1 MAAQSDNGS
10 VLKESLSAIPS
21 AIHSIATSLLLRTQN
36 PYSTPVLKLLT
47 PQEASVIR
55 TQAIPHSAP
64 RPLTEVITEAEE
76 VLSYRM
82 PMSHPHAF
90 AFIPSPASPLSF
102 LGDILTSAHNT
113 HAGSWLQSSGPS
125 TIEASL
131 ISFLASSAGLPAS
144 TAGGVFVS
152 GGSMANLV
160 CLTLARD
167 QMLGKTWEAR
177 SKGVI
182 YVSDQTHVSIAK
194 GLRTLGFEERQIMVV
209 KSAEGFRMDVDG
221 VREAIKEDR
230 RRGLVPFLIIASC
243 GTTNT
248 GSVDPL
254 RELVRVAREQSP
266 RLWVHVD
273 GAYGAS
279 VVLSKSYKSIADGLG
294 EADSISWDAHKWL
307 FQTYGCGMALVRE
320 RKWLMQSFAT
330 GAEYIRDAAD
340 AGDEMPNFWNYGP
353 ELTRPARAMKLWF
366 TLQVLGLDA
375 LGKMIDQGFI
385 LAEAAEK
392 ELKALP
398 NWTIVSNAQM
408 AIINFRF
415 QPESKSEEELDQLN
429 SLISQ
434 KLVKD
439 NVATVL
445 TTRLLGKTV
454 IRICAIHPELT
465 EEGMSSVIKALDAAA
480 CALLYTNE

>member
-1 MAAQSDNGS
+1 MATQSYNES
-10 VLKESLSAIPS
+10 LLKESLSAILS
-21 AIHSIATSLLLRTQN
+21 ASHSIATSLLLRTQN
-36 PYSTPVLKLLT
+36 PYKTPILKLLT
-47 PQEASVIR
+47 SQEASVTR
-55 TQAIPHSAP
+55 TQAILHSAP
-64 RPLTEVITEAEE
+64 RPLAEVITEAEE
-76 VLSYRM
+76 ILSYRM

-90 AFIPSPASPLSF
+90 AFIPCPASPLSF
-102 LGDILTSAHNT
+102 LGDILTSAHNA
-113 HAGSWLQSSGPS
+113 HAGCWLQSSGPS

-131 ISFLASSAGLPAS
+131 ISFLASSAGLPTS

-167 QMLGKTWEAR
+167 QMLGRTWEAR

-182 YVSDQTHVSIAK
+182 YLSDQAHVSIAK
-194 GLRTLGFEERQIMVV
+194 GLRILGFEERQIMVM
-209 KSAEGFRMDVDG
+209 KSAEGFKMDVDG
-221 VREAIKEDR
+221 VKEAIEVDKMK
-230 RRGLVPFLIIASC
+230 GLVPFLIIASC

-254 RELVRVAREQSP
+254 RELARLARQQSP

-279 VVLSKSYKSIADGLG
+279 AALSKSYKGIVDGLG

-320 RKWLMQSFAT
+320 KKWLMQSFAT
-330 GAEYIRDAAD
+330 EAEYTRDAAD

-366 TLQVLGLDA
+366 TLQVLGLDT

-392 ELKALP
+392 ELRALP

-415 QPESKSEEELDQLN
+415 QPEGKSEEELDQLN

-439 NVATVL
+439 KIATIL

-465 EEGMSSVIKALDAAA
+465 EEEMSLVIGALDATA
-480 CALLYTNE
+480 CALLEANE

>member
-1 MAAQSDNGS
+1 MAAQSDNES
-10 VLKESLSAIPS
+10 LMKESLSAI
-21 AIHSIATSLLLRTQN
+21 AFATHSIATSLLLRTQN
-36 PYSTPVLKLLT
+36 PYSTPILKLLT
-47 PQEASVIR
+47 PSETSVIR

-64 RPLTEVITEAEE
+64 RPLAEVISEAEKIF
-76 VLSYRM
+76 SYRM

-90 AFIPSPASPLSF
+90 AFIACPASPLSF
-102 LGDILTSAHNT
+102 LGDVLTSAHNT

-125 TIEASL
+125 AIEASL

-182 YVSDQTHVSIAK
+182 YVSDQTHASIAK
-194 GLRTLGFEERQIMVV
+194 GLRILGFEEKQIVV
-209 KSAEGFRMDVDG
+209 LKSADGFKMDLDDVK
-221 VREAIKEDR
+221 EAIEVDR

-254 RELVRVAREQSP
+254 RELVRIAREQSP

-279 VVLSKSYKSIADGLG
+279 VVLSKSYKGIADGLG

-320 RKWLMQSFAT
+320 RKWLRQSFAT
-330 GAEYIRDAAD
+330 GAEYTRDAAD
-340 AGDEMPNFWNYGP
+340 AGDEMPNFWNYSP

-375 LGKMIDQGFI
+375 LGKMIDRGFI

-415 QPESKSEEELDQLN
+415 QPEGKSEEELDQLN

-439 NVATVL
+439 NIATAL
-445 TTRLLGKTV
+445 TTKLLGKTV
-454 IRICAIHPELT
+454 IRICAIHPELM
-465 EEGMSSVIKALDAAA
+465 EEGMSSVIKALDATA
-480 CALLYTNE
+480 CALLHTCE

>member
-1 MAAQSDNGS
+1 
-10 VLKESLSAIPS
+10 
-21 AIHSIATSLLLRTQN
+21 
-36 PYSTPVLKLLT
+36 
-47 PQEASVIR
+47 
-55 TQAIPHSAP
+55 
-64 RPLTEVITEAEE
+64 
-76 VLSYRM
+76 
-82 PMSHPHAF
+82 
-90 AFIPSPASPLSF
+90 
-102 LGDILTSAHNT
+102 
-113 HAGSWLQSSGPS
+113 
-125 TIEASL
+125 
-131 ISFLASSAGLPAS
+131 
-144 TAGGVFVS
+144 
-152 GGSMANLV
+152 MANLV

-194 GLRTLGFEERQIMVV
+194 GLRILGFEERQIRVV

-221 VREAIKEDR
+221 VREAIEVDR
-230 RRGLVPFLIIASC
+230 GSGLVPFLIVASC

-254 RELVRVAREQSP
+254 RALVRIAREQSP

-279 VVLSKSYKSIADGLG
+279 VVLSKSHKGIADGLG

-320 RKWLMQSFAT
+320 RKWLMQSFAI
-330 GAEYIRDAAD
+330 GPEYTRDATD
-340 AGDEMPNFWNYGP
+340 AGDEMPNYWNYSP

-366 TLQVLGLDA
+366 TLRVLGLDA
-375 LGKMIDQGFI
+375 LGKMIDQGFV

-392 ELKALP
+392 ELRALP

-408 AIINFRF
+408 AIISFRF
-415 QPESKSEEELDQLN
+415 QPEGKSEEELDQLN

-434 KLVKD
+434 KVVKD

-454 IRICAIHPELT
+454 IRICAIHPELM
-465 EEGMSSVIKALDAAA
+465 EEGMSSVIEALDAAA
-480 CALLYTNE
+480 CALLHTNE